1 MKLSLEDFT
10 DLVIDRYSRGYDTKE
25 YNLNEKQEEIVAL
38 AIRDFE
44 LTEKY
49 KSELISLNEDEIPE
63 EVLKVVKPDERW
75 FDENNENWKG
85 LGFDPEET
93 LKKVVI
99 SYIEVSE
106 NAYLWDILTESEKD
120 LVRDLS
126 EEVEKEFYDYERNR
140 DFYYEVS
147 YKAIESWYESFLEVS
162 D

>member
-10 DLVIDRYSRGYDTKE
+10 DLVIDRYSRGYDTEE

-63 EVLKVVKPDERW
+63 EVLKVIKPDERW
-75 FDENNENWKG
+75 FDENWKG

-99 SYIEVSE
+99 SYIGVSE

-126 EEVEKEFYDYERNR
+126 EKVEKEFYDYERNR

>member
-63 EVLKVVKPDERW
+63 EVLKVIKPDER
-75 FDENNENWKG
+75 WKG

-99 SYIEVSE
+99 SYIGVSE

-126 EEVEKEFYDYERNR
+126 KEVEKEFYDYERNR
-140 DFYYEVS
+140 DFYYEAS
-147 YKAIESWYESFLEVS
+147 YKAIESWYESFLKVS

>member
-10 DLVIDRYSRGYDTKE
+10 DLVIDRYSRGYDTEE

-75 FDENNENWKG
+75 FDENWKG

-99 SYIEVSE
+99 SYIGVSE
-106 NAYLWDILTESEKD
+106 NAYLWDTLTESEKD

-126 EEVEKEFYDYERNR
+126 EEVEKEFYNYERNR

>member
-10 DLVIDRYSRGYDTKE
+10 DLVINRYSQGYDAEE
-25 YNLNEKQEEIVAL
+25 YSLNEKQEEIVAL

-63 EVLKVVKPDERW
+63 EVLKVIKPDERW
-75 FDENNENWKG
+75 LDENWKG
-85 LGFDPEET
+85 LGFNPEEI
-93 LKKVVI
+93 LKEVVI
-99 SYIEVSE
+99 SYIGVSE